1 MLTARGMSERQRS
14 KIRERIGPLNN
25 IRREPEGW
33 SVVLMRK
40 GVRHTDYFGDAVYG
54 GRSLALLAAQ
64 RYRDILLRR
73 IDPDTRVRRW
83 MPRGVTSET
92 GVVGVAFELYAVEG
106 RWYERYVATWQDAD
120 GRNRRRR
127 FSVLMRGKAK
137 AMALA
142 KKTRENGVA
151 KAEAERRARQGS
163 EATKRLAR
171 MPPMPRPV
179 KDPLSRKGINTA
191 PRTGH
196 K

>member
-1 MLTARGMSERQRS
+1 MSEKQRT
-14 KIRERIGPLNN
+14 KIRERIGLLAN

-33 SVVLMRK
+33 TVVVMRK

-54 GRSLALLAAQ
+54 GRSLALLAAR
-64 RYRDILLRR
+64 RYRDDLLRR
-73 IDPDTRVRRW
+73 IDPDTRVRRR

-92 GVVGVAFELYAVEG
+92 GVVGVTFERYEVED

-142 KKTRENGVA
+142 KKAREKGVA
-151 KAEAERRARQGS
+151 RAEAERRARQGS
-163 EATKRLAR
+163 EARSRLAQ